1 MMKRNSLAL
10 LSLLA
15 LSTPAQALKLVVWD
29 PDLKNKVAYGET
41 SGGRFNVKYDKDY
54 SGPVVALFSQSED
67 EKARGTYS
75 GLRSSYEGVLRGG
88 QLLMALEGEASTA
101 ARNSGA
107 ALLPLPRLLQ
117 PYKLNVNIQPT
128 SLLLPLSNTL
138 LVRADGSWCAAE
150 VPGTL
155 G

>member
-1 MMKRNSLAL
+1 MMKRTSLAL

-15 LSTPAQALKLVVWD
+15 LTAPAQALKLVVWD
-29 PDLKNKVAYGET
+29 PELKSKVAYGET

-67 EKARGTYS
+67 EKAKGTYS
-75 GLRSSYEGVLRGG
+75 GLRSSYAGVLRGG
-88 QLLMALEGEASTA
+88 QLLIDNEASTS
-101 ARNSGA
+101 ARSSTN
-107 ALLPLPRLLQ
+107 LLPLPRLLQ
-117 PYKLNVNIQPT
+117 PYKLSVNIQPT

-138 LVRADGSWCAAE
+138 LVQADGSWCAAGGA
-150 VPGTL
+150 GTL